1 MSVVADEQAQEP
13 TGRVRVYEEGALRQV
28 AGEAIRPGGL
38 ELTERAVALWDLAPG
53 ARVLD
58 LGCGTGVSIE
68 HLGSRRGMWAIG
80 LDASA
85 LLLREG
91 RERQA
96 QLPLL
101 QAAGERL
108 PMASSSMD
116 AVLAE
121 CTLSL
126 MADLGQ
132 ALAECHRVLR
142 PRGLLAVTDL
152 YARQPDGAAALHRLP
167 LCSCLSGALPPQE
180 LIGRL
185 QAAGFE
191 LLLWEDHTAAL
202 CSLAA
207 QLIMAHGSLDS
218 FWRQMVPSGAA
229 VAEVGPAIAAARPG
243 YFLLIARALP

>member
-1 MSVVADEQAQEP
+1 VSVVADVQVQEP

-38 ELTERAVALWDLAPG
+38 ELTERAVALLDLPPG

-58 LGCGTGVSIE
+58 LGCGTGVSVE
-68 HLGSRRGMWAIG
+68 HLGTRHGMLAIG

-96 QLPLL
+96 HLPLL
-101 QAAGERL
+101 RALGEWL
-108 PMASSSMD
+108 PVASSSMD

-126 MADLGQ
+126 MTDLDQ

-142 PRGLLAVTDL
+142 PRGLLAATDL
-152 YARQPDGAAALHRLP
+152 YARQPDGAPALHRLP
-167 LCSCLSGALPPQE
+167 LCSCLSGALPRQE
-180 LIGRL
+180 LMGHLR
-185 QAAGFE
+185 AAGFE
-191 LLLWEDHTAAL
+191 LVLWEDHTAAL
-202 CSLAA
+202 RSLAA

-229 VAEVGPAIAAARPG
+229 AAEVGPAIGAARPG
-243 YFLLIARALP
+243 YFLLIARAST

>member
-1 MSVVADEQAQEP
+1 MSATVDD
-13 TGRVRVYEEGALRQV
+13 RVRVYEQPPLRQV

-38 ELTERAVALWDLAPG
+38 ELTDRAVALWGLPPG

-58 LGCGTGVSIE
+58 LGCGTGASVE
-68 HLGSRRGMWAIG
+68 HLGTQREMSAIG

-96 QLPLL
+96 CLPLL
-101 QAAGERL
+101 QASGERL
-108 PMASSSMD
+108 PVDASSVD

-132 ALAECHRVLR
+132 VLAECHRVLR

-167 LCSCLSGALPPQE
+167 LCSCLSGALPFQE

-185 QAAGFE
+185 RTASFE
-191 LLLWEDHTAAL
+191 LLLWEDHSAAL
-202 CSLAA
+202 GSFAA
-207 QLIMAHGSLDS
+207 QLIMAHGSLDR
-218 FWRQMVPSGAA
+218 FWRQMVPPGADA
-229 VAEVGPAIAAARPG
+229 AQIGPAVAAARPG